1 MLVARI
7 TTVTFNSEEAANDA
21 SESYVTNAPGEFPE
35 AQQLIGIK
43 VDGNILIAVSL
54 YEDNAAMERADAARK
69 KRMDSR
75 KDNYVSVDTK
85 VGTVELNHSKA

>member
-1 MLVARI
+1 MSVARI

-21 SESYVTNAPGEFPE
+21 SESYVTNAPGEFPA

>member
-1 MLVARI
+1 MSIARI
-7 TTVTFNSEEAANDA
+7 TTITFNSEEAANDA
-21 SESYVTNAPGEFPE
+21 SESYATNAPGEFSE

-85 VGTVELNHSKA
+85 IGTVELNHSKV

>member
-1 MLVARI
+1 MSVARI

>member
-1 MLVARI
+1 MSVARI

-75 KDNYVSVDTK
+75 RDNYVSVDTK

>member
-1 MLVARI
+1 MSVARI

-75 KDNYVSVDTK
+75 RDNYVFVDTK